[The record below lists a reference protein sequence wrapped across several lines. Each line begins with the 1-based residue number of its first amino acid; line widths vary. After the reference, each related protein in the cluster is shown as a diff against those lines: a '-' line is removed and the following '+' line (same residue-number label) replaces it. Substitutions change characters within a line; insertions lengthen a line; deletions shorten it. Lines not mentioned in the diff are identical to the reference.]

1 MLKPSIAVSLLAG
14 VIVIL
19 FIISLAYSQPN
30 KRVKRYGSVIGV
42 KPEML
47 EIYKRLHANPWPGV
61 VNKIRECNIRN
72 YSIYLKEVE
81 HGKYY
86 LFSYFEYVGNNF
98 EEDMAKMAADP
109 VTQEWWKNTDP
120 CQIPVSTRDEN
131 EFWATMEEVFHQD

>member
-14 VIVIL
+14 VI
-19 FIISLAYSQPN
+19 IISFVIGLAYSQPN
-30 KRVKRYGSVIGV
+30 KRVTRYGSVIGV

-47 EIYKRLHANPWPGV
+47 EIYKRLHAEPWPGV

-109 VTQEWWKNTDP
+109 VTREWWKNTDP
-120 CQIPVSTRDEN
+120 CQIPVPTRGEN
-131 EFWATMEEVFHQD
+131 DFWATMEEVFHSD

>member
-1 MLKPSIAVSLLAG
+1 MLKPSIAIGLFAG
-14 VIVIL
+14 VFVIS
-19 FIISLAYSQPN
+19 FVIGLAYSQPN
-30 KRVKRYGSVIGV
+30 KSIKRYGSVIGV

-47 EIYKRLHANPWPGV
+47 EIYKRLHADPWPGV
-61 VNKIRECNIRN
+61 INKIRECNIRN

-81 HGKYY
+81 HGRYY

-120 CQIPVSTRDEN
+120 CQIPVSTRGEN
-131 EFWATMEEVFHQD
+131 EFWATMEEVFHSD